1 MTDYLKWHRL
11 LVILMNA
18 WWRYDFLPHCQC
30 LHIFHHC
37 HGNFMAM
44 KADKHPCTCYIEK
57 TVTLS
62 AATSALYLP
71 SSCFRS
77 QNAEKREFI
86 LISMP
91 VDRIVNRGI
100 RLEKCDKQVKQT
112 EWLPM
117 SRSYLAGNLEEG
129 WCLYASMWQCV
140 RVLCQNANKATM
152 QLLGTFTELGV
163 NEAHK

>member
-1 MTDYLKWHRL
+1 MS
-11 LVILMNA
+11 A
-18 WWRYDFLPHCQC
+18 WWSYDFLPHCQC
-30 LHIFHHC
+30 LQIFHHC

-44 KADKHPCTCYIEK
+44 KADKPPIHVILKK

-62 AATSALYLP
+62 AGTSALYLP

-77 QNAEKREFI
+77 QNAERGEFS

-91 VDRIVNRGI
+91 FDRIVTRRI
-100 RLEKCDKQVKQT
+100 RLEKCDRSSHIQVKQT

-140 RVLCQNANKATM
+140 RVLCENANKATM

-163 NEAHK
+163 NKAHK